1 MQYGLSD
8 RTIADLQTVFRNQAN
23 IRQVLIFG
31 SRAKGNYRPGSD
43 IDLALVGDGITLK
56 QRNELLHRFDDMG
69 ILYKIDLVD
78 YNKKIGTPI
87 GDHIN
92 RVGQVLYSATNE
104 NVTT

>member
-1 MQYGLSD
+1 MLYGLSD

-69 ILYKIDLVD
+69 ILYKIDLID
-78 YNKKIGTPI
+78 YNKHVGTPI
-87 GDHIN
+87 GDHIK
-92 RVGQVLYSATNE
+92 RVGQVLYSANKE
-104 NVTT
+104 NVT